1 MPEITLLGWFHTIC
15 GILSIIIVLYVLF
28 QYKLISFNQNLSR
41 LYLFL
46 TFITAFSSLLIYNQ
60 GGFGIAHILGILTLL
75 AVLAGIFVEKT
86 LILGWMSKYFY
97 TLCYTSTF
105 LFHMIPAI
113 TDGLR
118 RLPVNDPIARSFSD
132 PIIVNFHILFFI
144 IYLVILFLQFRK
156 IKGNNY

>member
-15 GILSIIIVLYVLF
+15 GILSIIIILYVLF

-156 IKGNNY
+156 IKGDNY

>member
-144 IYLVILFLQFRK
+144 IYLVVLFLQFRK